1 MIDNLFVGEMELDL
15 VENKGIKEIDYLG
28 WVLRKR
34 SLRDLDSICE
44 YVNERIPLSEVIEEN
59 VILWNV
65 SLSDHQP
72 SFLRGA
78 IEYFPLLKGT
88 SRK

>member
-28 WVLRKR
+28 WVLRIR

-44 YVNERIPLSEVIEEN
+44 YVIGNEGYLCQR
-59 VILWNV
+59 
-65 SLSDHQP
+65 
-72 SFLRGA
+72 
-78 IEYFPLLKGT
+78 
-88 SRK
+88 